1 MRLLHLL
8 FAAAAAFS
16 PAVQSQD
23 DPQYLNWECPGMPCF
38 IVNVR
43 ASRAPTCARSALT
56 PSHPGRPQ
64 IFEYRPY
71 SKLSQTCTF
80 IDDHTM
86 CTDLETGKSFDTGNS
101 TVTQHHTVT
110 RTHPCQDYWGCIRAG
125 RRRKGTCTAPRG
137 RPKPDALRPPPVQGP
152 PALPGPGA
160 PVFTF
165 WRAQATSSSARRARS
180 RSATRSATTCS
191 CSRSTTRRATTTAAR
206 APAASERRISRRAR
220 TLPLTCRV
228 KLTSIGHR

>member
-1 MRLLHLL
+1 MRLLHLF

-110 RTHPCQDYWGCIRAG
+110 RTHPCQDYWGCSRAG
-125 RRRKGTCTAPRG
+125 RKRNGACTRC
-137 RPKPDALRPPPVQGP
+137 
-152 PALPGPGA
+152 
-160 PVFTF
+160 
-165 WRAQATSSSARRARS
+165 QAARS
-180 RSATRSATTCS
+180 SGRLE
-191 CSRSTTRRATTTAAR
+191 
-206 APAASERRISRRAR
+206 AASRAGPAC
-220 TLPLTCRV
+220 TP
-228 KLTSIGHR
+228 